1 MLLWVPKRSATPMF
15 IRSGRLK
22 LNEVKKIH
30 HDSCCMQQIVP
41 THEQLCF
48 SQAHAYQHN
57 KKDEVAIP
65 PPEAGSS
72 HGCKVHVAV

>member
-1 MLLWVPKRSATPMF
+1 MLHAADRFYARAAL
-15 IRSGRLK
+15 
-22 LNEVKKIH
+22 
-30 HDSCCMQQIVP
+30 
-41 THEQLCF
+41 F